1 MNSPL
6 ASRSRS
12 ARAFTLRCMVDH
24 WRSCRLPLLVADG
37 LIATASSHCHCSRPA
52 CPYPRRNAI
61 LRQDAV
67 QGRNDHVSKA
77 ALADGGGRDNIARC
91 QLTTSR
97 AASREFCEEYA
108 RAAILQVRG
117 GLSNRGC
124 IGGMGGARW
133 SAEYL
138 GHFDWWLCA
147 SF

>member
-1 MNSPL
+1 MTSPL

-12 ARAFTLRCMVDH
+12 ARAFTLPVMVDPR
-24 WRSCRLPLLVADG
+24 RSCPLPILGADG

-97 AASREFCEEYA
+97 APSREFCEEYA
-108 RAAILQVRG
+108 RAPIVQGRG
-117 GLSNRGC
+117 GPSNLRC
-124 IGGMGGARW
+124 LARLVGA
-133 SAEYL
+133 
-138 GHFDWWLCA
+138 
-147 SF
+147 